1 MKYIFWEY
9 SIMTSERSNRDEI
22 SKYALLSDIALR
34 RATVLDRSLT
44 HVIPPTRR
52 KRNNVSRLRKA
63 NNTYFP
69 GNT

>member
-1 MKYIFWEY
+1 MIL
-9 SIMTSERSNRDEI
+9 ERGNRDEI
-22 SKYALLSDIALR
+22 SKHAVLSDIAL
-34 RATVLDRSLT
+34 AWAMILDRILT

-69 GNT
+69 GNA